1 MDIFNQLHMTKV
13 GDLTE
18 LSCGWGIIRMDRN
31 CLFWSF
37 NGQKIDIY
45 GAQFRR
51 ICLIPNINVFFCW
64 FLFQISWMPSTILF
78 WSKNPWLMK
87 GFKAMR
93 VLRIPRSQSHKAL
106 DLDQN
111 SVTLTMTGVCSISL
125 CWSNDYPPGNQY
137 ISPPKRHFW
146 RWFSFSPGGIY
157 DRSLECIQNIYSPR
171 FLDVLIWS
179 MFFLFLASFQVIP
192 RIPHPSLVCPDHREN
207 RGPWGLVGKKTGW
220 LKTHKM

>member
-1 MDIFNQLHMTKV
+1 MWQHRIRVFQKV
-13 GDLTE
+13 E
-18 LSCGWGIIRMDRN
+18 LSEIGSSRTCVVFACVYVRWVDCIIGSRQDKVTVPVWGYSFCCSNLESKKQWWTYSTSFTWQKWETSPSWVAVGESGIIRMDRN

-106 DLDQN
+106 DLNLDQN
-111 SVTLTMTGVCSISL
+111 SVMLTMTDRL
-125 CWSNDYPPGNQY
+125 
-137 ISPPKRHFW
+137 
-146 RWFSFSPGGIY
+146 GG
-157 DRSLECIQNIYSPR
+157 L
-171 FLDVLIWS
+171 
-179 MFFLFLASFQVIP
+179 
-192 RIPHPSLVCPDHREN
+192 
-207 RGPWGLVGKKTGW
+207 
-220 LKTHKM
+220 